1 MTPYHNSP
9 NMYDENTWNY
19 ADACSNFSEYEL
31 SMSTLINNGEGQQKT
46 SESKNSWY
54 SRGHAKSFWS
64 LLARSSLP
72 TVLKMMRESERQ
84 GCHTVPAFSVGLARI
99 LMFPMLVP
107 LSSSNPNPNP
117 HIMSSPSQRT
127 AKEIIATFC
136 IPSQH
141 LSGLDTDHPCRGGS
155 SISSTK
161 VKREAVV
168 QGVLKAIPDEIQHRR
183 RRA

>member
-1 MTPYHNSP
+1 
-9 NMYDENTWNY
+9 
-19 ADACSNFSEYEL
+19 
-31 SMSTLINNGEGQQKT
+31 
-46 SESKNSWY
+46 
-54 SRGHAKSFWS
+54 
-64 LLARSSLP
+64 
-72 TVLKMMRESERQ
+72 
-84 GCHTVPAFSVGLARI
+84 
-99 LMFPMLVP
+99 MFPMLVP

-183 RRA
+183 RRAQQHRRRAEEEEEEEEEEEIPSGIRFISTDNILPALDDIYSRAIDSDAPMPGEFHTI

>member
-1 MTPYHNSP
+1 MTPYHNFP

-64 LLARSSLP
+64 LLARSSPP

-107 LSSSNPNPNP
+107 LSSSNPNPNL
-117 HIMSSPSQRT
+117 HIHEFTLSTNGKRNHRHILHPISTSLGPRHRPPVSWWLFNQFNKSQT
-127 AKEIIATFC
+127 
-136 IPSQH
+136 
-141 LSGLDTDHPCRGGS
+141 
-155 SISSTK
+155 
-161 VKREAVV
+161 
-168 QGVLKAIPDEIQHRR
+168 
-183 RRA
+183 